1 MNAGAAPPAGG
12 RTALRLVKDG
22 SAASPGI
29 VEGPLFVLRWEVPR
43 VPHDTIA
50 SADAARELECL
61 DRAIEQARGEITAI
75 KEETAGRLGVVEAQI
90 FDPQLLML
98 EDEELLDG
106 TRAYVRENHLSAA
119 RAFELKVL
127 EFRSEWRRTGHPML
141 LDRMNDLLD
150 VETRVLRSLL
160 GLETPDSEVPSD
172 GQPHILV
179 ARDLTPSMTV
189 QLDPERILGI
199 AIDAGSRTSHSAIL
213 ARALHIPAVVGLRDL
228 SESVESGLPAIL
240 DGRVGRVIVG
250 PTEQERRVY
259 RERDIRVHEW
269 ERELMQLADLPAMTA
284 DRQPVLLRANI
295 DLPGDAQDA
304 LEHGAQG
311 IGLFRTEFLVV
322 GRSRYPE
329 EEEQYRAYRHVAQ
342 VFPDDAVYIRTF
354 DLGGDKYPRF
364 LQMPPEENPFLGW
377 RGIRVC
383 LDVPDLFRGQL
394 RALLRTTAHGDV
406 RIMLPMVNEV
416 GELTRT
422 RELLEEEEDRLRE
435 EGVPYNAGY
444 KVGIMVETPAAV
456 LTATDLARH
465 ADFFSIGTND
475 LIQYTLAV
483 DRGNARLGDRF
494 KPFHPAVLELMD
506 RTVRAGREAGIEVSV
521 CGEVAANPLG
531 TFLLLGLGVTA
542 FSVGSPVLPEI
553 KKVVRAVPIAGARSA
568 VEEALNART
577 AEDAAAALMEGIG
590 RHLDLELFSGRW
602 SLAPEEEEED
612 GV

>member
-1 MNAGAAPPAGG
+1 MSPGGSPHTDAGTAP
-12 RTALRLVKDG
+12 RLVKDG

-29 VEGPLFVLRWEVPR
+29 VEGPLLVLRWEVPR

-50 SADAARELECL
+50 SVDSARELESL
-61 DRAIEQARGEITAI
+61 DEAIAQAREEIAAI
-75 KEETAGRLGVVEAQI
+75 RQETAERLGVVEAQI

-98 EDEELLDG
+98 EDEELLGG
-106 TRAYVRENHLSAA
+106 TRAYIVENHLSAA

-141 LDRMNDLLD
+141 LDRLNDLLD

-160 GLETPDSEVPSD
+160 GLGPPDPDLSGD
-172 GQPHILV
+172 GQPYILV

-189 QLDPERILGI
+189 RLDPERILGI
-199 AIDAGSRTSHSAIL
+199 AVDAGSRTSHSAIL

-228 SESVESGLPAIL
+228 SEIVESGLPAIL
-240 DGRVGRVIVG
+240 DGRAGRVIVG
-250 PTEQERRVY
+250 PTEHERRVY
-259 RERDIRVHEW
+259 RERDLRVNEW
-269 ERELMQLADLPAMTA
+269 ERELLQLADLPAVTP

-295 DLPGDAQDA
+295 DLPGDAQVA
-304 LEHGAQG
+304 LVHGAQG

-329 EEEQYRAYRHVAQ
+329 EEEQYLAYRRVAQ

-364 LQMPPEENPFLGW
+364 LEMPPEENPFLGW

-394 RALLRTTAHGDV
+394 RALLRATAHGDV
-406 RIMLPMVNEV
+406 RIMLPMVNEIA
-416 GELTRT
+416 ELTRT
-422 RELLEEEEDRLRE
+422 REMLEEEEDQLRA

-494 KPFHPAVLELMD
+494 KPFHPAVLQLMD

-577 AEDAAAALMEGIG
+577 AEAAAAVLMEGIG
-590 RHLDLELFSGRW
+590 RHLDLSLFSGRW
-602 SLAPEEEEED
+602 SLAPEEEDED
-612 GV
+612 A

>member
-1 MNAGAAPPAGG
+1 V
-12 RTALRLVKDG
+12 RLIKDG

-43 VPHDTIA
+43 VPHETISS
-50 SADAARELECL
+50 SATDEELERL
-61 DRAIEQARGEITAI
+61 ANAVETVRADILAI
-75 KEETAGRLGVVEAQI
+75 KEETRTRLGSVEAQI
-90 FDPQLLML
+90 FDPQVLML
-98 EDEELLDG
+98 EDEELLEGARDYI
-106 TRAYVRENHLSAA
+106 RDNKLSAA
-119 RAFELKVL
+119 RAFEIKVL

-141 LDRMNDLLD
+141 LDRLNDLLD

-160 GLETPDSEVPSD
+160 GLEDPTLGLPDGLS
-172 GQPHILV
+172 HILV

-189 QLDPERILGI
+189 RLDPARIVGI

-228 SESVESGLPAIL
+228 SELAETGRPAIL
-240 DGRVGRVIVG
+240 DGRAGRVIVD

-259 RERDIRVHEW
+259 RERDTRVREW
-269 ERELMQLADLPAMTA
+269 ERDLLRLTDLPAVTP
-284 DRQPVLLRANI
+284 DRQPILLRANI
-295 DLPGDAQDA
+295 DLPGDAEVA

-322 GRSRYPE
+322 GRSSYPE
-329 EEEQYRAYRHVAQ
+329 EEEQYRAYRHVTE
-342 VFPDDAVYIRTF
+342 VFSGDAVYIRTF

-364 LQMPPEENPFLGW
+364 LEMPPEENPFLGW
-377 RGIRVC
+377 RGIRIC

-394 RALLRTTAHGDV
+394 RALLRATAHGDV
-406 RIMLPMVNEV
+406 RILLPMVNEISEV
-416 GELTRT
+416 TRT
-422 RELLEEEEDRLRE
+422 REMLEEEEDRLRA
-435 EGVPYNAGY
+435 EGVLFNAGY

-456 LTATDLARH
+456 LTATNLARH

-494 KPFHPAVLELMD
+494 KPFHPAVLQLLD

-521 CGEVAANPLG
+521 CGELAANPLG
-531 TFLLLGLGVTA
+531 MFLLLGLGVSA

-553 KKVVRAVPIAGARSA
+553 KKVVRAVPVAEARSSVA
-568 VEEALNART
+568 VALNARS
-577 AEDAAAALMEGIG
+577 AEEAAAVLMEGISE
-590 RHLDLELFSGRW
+590 HLDLSQFSGRW
-602 SLAPEEEEED
+602 SLAPEDED
-612 GV
+612 EVIA

>member
-1 MNAGAAPPAGG
+1 M
-12 RTALRLVKDG
+12 RLIRDG

-29 VEGPLFVLRWEVPR
+29 VEGPMYVLRWDVPK
-43 VPHDTIA
+43 VPHDTI
-50 SADAARELECL
+50 SSDEADLELERLAEAVEAART
-61 DRAIEQARGEITAI
+61 EIVAL
-75 KEETAGRLGVVEAQI
+75 KAETESRLGSVEAQI

-106 TRAYVRENHLSAA
+106 ARDYIRSSQLSAA

-141 LDRMNDLLD
+141 LDRLNDLLD

-160 GLETPDSEVPSD
+160 ELDDPAFALPEDHGKRY
-172 GQPHILV
+172 ILV

-189 QLDPERILGI
+189 RLDPNRILGI
-199 AIDAGSRTSHSAIL
+199 AVDAGSRTSHSAIL

-228 SESVESGLPAIL
+228 SEHAESGTQAIL
-240 DGRVGRVIVG
+240 DGRAGRVIVE

-259 RERDIRVHEW
+259 KERNIRVQEW
-269 ERELMQLADLPAMTA
+269 EQELLLLADLPALTQ

-295 DLPGDAQDA
+295 DLPGDAEDA
-304 LEHGAQG
+304 REHGAQG

-322 GRSRYPE
+322 GRSAYPE
-329 EEEQYRAYRHVAQ
+329 EEEQYLAYKHAVE

-364 LQMPPEENPFLGW
+364 LDMPPEENPFLGW

-383 LDVPDLFRGQL
+383 LDVPELFRGQL

-406 RIMLPMVNEV
+406 RVMLPMINETSEV
-416 GELTRT
+416 TRT
-422 RELLEEEEDRLRE
+422 RELLEEEEERLRAQ
-435 EGVPYNAGY
+435 GIPFNTGY
-444 KVGIMVETPAAV
+444 KVGVMVETPAAV

-483 DRGNARLGDRF
+483 DRGNARLADRF
-494 KPFHPAVLELMD
+494 KPFHPAVLDLME
-506 RTVRAGREAGIEVSV
+506 RTVQAAHTAGIEISV
-521 CGEVAANPLG
+521 CGEVAADPLG
-531 TFLLLGLGVTA
+531 TFLLLGLGVSA
-542 FSVGSPVLPEI
+542 FSVSSSVLPEI
-553 KKVVRAVPIAGARSA
+553 KKVVRAVPVASARET
-568 VEEALNART
+568 VEEALEART
-577 AEDAAAALMEGIG
+577 AEAAAAVLMEGIS
-590 RHLDLELFSGRW
+590 RHLDLSLFSGRW
-602 SLAPEEEEED
+602 SLAPEESAS
-612 GV
+612 